1 MDFEDRKGAVRGMN
15 TLELTDAEVQ
25 YLFCLVMAEYGS
37 TAENATVAKKLTEI
51 LKERRKG

>member
-1 MDFEDRKGAVRGMN
+1 MN

-25 YLFCLVMAEYGS
+25 YLFGLVMAEYGS
-37 TAENATVAKKLTEI
+37 TAENAIIAKKLTEI